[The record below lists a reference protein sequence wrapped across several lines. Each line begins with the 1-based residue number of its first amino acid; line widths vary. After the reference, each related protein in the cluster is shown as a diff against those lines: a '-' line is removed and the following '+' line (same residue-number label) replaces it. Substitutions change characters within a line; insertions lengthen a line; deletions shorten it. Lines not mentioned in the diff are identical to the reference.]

1 MSVKMPLERHC
12 SFYRDSISLNVDRG
26 LGYCDLDCDRTTCS
40 GYIQF
45 CEKAETLKRYLI
57 EQRKRRPELDLDVR
71 KKQLC

>member
-1 MSVKMPLERHC
+1 MGVKMLPERRC
-12 SFYRDSISLNVDRG
+12 SFYRDSVSLSVDRG
-26 LGYCDLDCDRTTCS
+26 LGYCDLDCDRTTCN

-57 EQRKRRPELDLDVR
+57 EKGKGKQGLDLQQR